1 MFKVLKSLLLCESM
15 NRACNEISQFEKKK
29 KKKMGHTKCED
40 LPNSGKLHRFAH
52 VPFFI
57 RSTIACSDNP
67 QTLRILPIE
76 ITQVSEDL
84 QLKIG
89 QDCIFK

>member
-15 NRACNEISQFEKKK
+15 NRACHEISQFEKKK
-29 KKKMGHTKCED
+29 KLGHTKCED
-40 LPNSGKLHRFAH
+40 LSNSNKLHRFAH
-52 VPFFI
+52 VPLFI

>member
-1 MFKVLKSLLLCESM
+1 MNTL
-15 NRACNEISQFEKKK
+15 NRACNEILQFEKKK
-29 KKKMGHTKCED
+29 KKLGHTKCED
-40 LPNSGKLHRFAH
+40 MPNSSKLHRSAN

>member
-15 NRACNEISQFEKKK
+15 NRACHEISQFEKKK
-29 KKKMGHTKCED
+29 KLGHTKCED
-40 LPNSGKLHRFAH
+40 MPNSSKLHRSAN

-89 QDCIFK
+89 QDCIFE

>member
-1 MFKVLKSLLLCESM
+1 MIIKNYAITMSVLVFDHFPHCFDARALKSERLAFQSC
-15 NRACNEISQFEKKK
+15 
-29 KKKMGHTKCED
+29 
-40 LPNSGKLHRFAH
+40 
-52 VPFFI
+52 FI

>member
-1 MFKVLKSLLLCESM
+1 MFRVLKSLLLCESM
-15 NRACNEISQFEKKK
+15 NRACNEILQFGGKKL
-29 KKKMGHTKCED
+29 GHTKCED
-40 LPNSGKLHRFAH
+40 LPNSSKLHRFAH

>member
-15 NRACNEISQFEKKK
+15 NRACHEISQLKKK
-29 KKKMGHTKCED
+29 LGHTKCED
-40 LPNSGKLHRFAH
+40 LPNSSKLHRFAH